1 MDKKDYKDYLHHRT
15 NTDADIAIRK
25 RVADKSKKEVLDL
38 FLNNNVNILIDDHIE
53 SDEDKYRTFSAV
65 AEFKGETKLLAPL
78 NLSKLI
84 KKESI
89 SSGNYEYRDD
99 LYYKEYES
107 INILYKDD
115 EDNKL
120 HRSTRSISDPP
131 IEFTG
136 TDNQSIINDCI
147 KHNKRK
153 DDFMNPME
161 ETKIARIYFKDEYVE
176 LDDNGGYIVKQYD

>member
-15 NTDADIAIRK
+15 NTNVDIAIRK

-38 FLNNNVNILIDDHIE
+38 FLNDNVNILIDDHIE

-65 AEFKGETKLLAPL
+65 VEFEGETKLLAPL
-78 NLSKLI
+78 HLSKLI

-89 SSGNYEYRDD
+89 SSGN
-99 LYYKEYES
+99 YES

-153 DDFMNPME
+153 NDFMNPLE
-161 ETKIARIYFKDEYVE
+161 ETKIAKIYFKNEYVI
-176 LDDNGGYIVKQYD
+176 LNDDGSYITIQYE

>member
-15 NTDADIAIRK
+15 NSNADIAIRK

-78 NLSKLI
+78 HLSKLI
-84 KKESI
+84 NK
-89 SSGNYEYRDD
+89 
-99 LYYKEYES
+99 ES